1 MEREEFLQVYRHSLA
16 HILAKAVIEMFGKEN
31 VQYAIGPQIAD
42 GLYYDFVL
50 PRPVTTEDFPEIAH
64 IVRNF
69 QRRRHAPCIVHRTLA
84 AAAAVPLD
92 SAGIGAVPYLH
103 GDADYLISLIFQKHS
118 RDRRIHSAGHADY
131 NPLFH
136 FENPCCLLS
145 GSRGQN
151 ARMGILPIRDI
162 GTAERNTTSAL

>member
-1 MEREEFLQVYRHSLA
+1 MTGCDIISANLRGLPQHGLPFDIAIAGDAGIGCSAAQ
-16 HILAKAVIEMFGKEN
+16 ILADE
-31 VQYAIGPQIAD
+31 IA
-42 GLYYDFVL
+42 FHPVL
-50 PRPVTTEDFPEIAH
+50 EDFSEIAH